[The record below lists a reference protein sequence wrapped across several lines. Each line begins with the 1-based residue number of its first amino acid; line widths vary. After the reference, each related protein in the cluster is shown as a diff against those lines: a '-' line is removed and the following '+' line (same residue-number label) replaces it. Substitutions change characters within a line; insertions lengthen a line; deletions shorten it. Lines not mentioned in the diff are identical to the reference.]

1 MCGMCLVGEV
11 VMVDPGTCKRAVT
24 FLTLLLSP
32 GSRISR
38 ESCRCQ

>member
-1 MCGMCLVGEV
+1 MCGMCFVGEV

-24 FLTLLLSP
+24 FLSK
-32 GSRISR
+32 ISR